1 MASSPASTEADAEF
15 PEGTRGGDTENPITF
30 TYRLDDRA
38 WNIVDA
44 VKDAAAKTG
53 KSAAQIS
60 LNWVLHRRGVTAPII
75 GARNLTQ
82 LEDNLGA
89 VGWELDDETAKAHRL
104 GERVPARL
112 PVRVH
117 PVRRLSRATGR
128 RSMEL
133 RQLGRTGMRVTEVCL
148 GAMTFGRETPE
159 DESGEILARY
169 LDAGGNFV
177 DTANTYNRG
186 ASEEILGR
194 LLQGRR
200 DSIVLATKCRM
211 PMGSGPN
218 DKGASRRVIR
228 EQVEA
233 SLRRLQTDW
242 IDLYQIHCWDR
253 DTPLEET
260 VSTLD
265 DLVREG
271 KVRYVGASNYTGWQ
285 LATALGVAREHG
297 WEPYVSLQPQYSLV
311 SPRHRARAAPPRRV
325 RRAGGA
331 AVEPARRRAALRE
344 VPPG

>member
-1 MASSPASTEADAEF
+1 
-15 PEGTRGGDTENPITF
+15 
-30 TYRLDDRA
+30 
-38 WNIVDA
+38 
-44 VKDAAAKTG
+44 
-53 KSAAQIS
+53 
-60 LNWVLHRRGVTAPII
+60 
-75 GARNLTQ
+75 
-82 LEDNLGA
+82 
-89 VGWELDDETAKAHRL
+89 
-104 GERVPARL
+104 
-112 PVRVH
+112 
-117 PVRRLSRATGR
+117 
-128 RSMEL
+128 MEL
-133 RQLGRTGMRVTEVCL
+133 RQFGRTGMRVTEVCL

-159 DESGEILARY
+159 DESAQILARY

-194 LLQGRR
+194 LLAGRR

-242 IDLYQIHCWDR
+242 IDLFQIHCWDR

-285 LATALGVAREHG
+285 LATALGVARHHG

-311 SPRHRARAAPPRRV
+311 SRDIERELLPLAEYAGLAVLPWSPLGGGLLSGKYRPGEAPADDTRAADSTPSALLMRMRMAQERNFAV
-325 RRAGGA
+325 AQTVADLAGELGRTISQVALNWVLHAPGVTAPILGA
-331 AVEPARRRAALRE
+331 RTVAQIEDNLGAVGWTLDTGARKRLDEASAIEIGYPYEFIDWIHSR
-344 VPPG
+344 

>member
-1 MASSPASTEADAEF
+1 
-15 PEGTRGGDTENPITF
+15 
-30 TYRLDDRA
+30 
-38 WNIVDA
+38 
-44 VKDAAAKTG
+44 
-53 KSAAQIS
+53 
-60 LNWVLHRRGVTAPII
+60 
-75 GARNLTQ
+75 
-82 LEDNLGA
+82 
-89 VGWELDDETAKAHRL
+89 
-104 GERVPARL
+104 
-112 PVRVH
+112 
-117 PVRRLSRATGR
+117 
-128 RSMEL
+128 MEL
-133 RQLGRTGMRVTEVCL
+133 RQFGRTGMRVTEVCL

-159 DESGEILARY
+159 AESAEILGRY

-194 LLQGRR
+194 LMAGRR

-242 IDLYQIHCWDR
+242 IDLFQIHCWDR

-285 LATALGVAREHG
+285 LATALGVARHHG

-311 SPRHRARAAPPRRV
+311 SRDIERELLPLAEYAGLAVLPWSPLGGGLLSGKYRPGEAPADDTRAADSTPSALLMRMRMAQERNFAV
-325 RRAGGA
+325 AQTVADLAGELGRTMAQVALNWVLHAPGVTAPILGA
-331 AVEPARRRAALRE
+331 RTVAQIEDNLGAVGWTLDTDARQRLDEASAIE
-344 VPPG
+344 VGYPYEFIDWIHSR

>member
-1 MASSPASTEADAEF
+1 
-15 PEGTRGGDTENPITF
+15 
-30 TYRLDDRA
+30 
-38 WNIVDA
+38 
-44 VKDAAAKTG
+44 
-53 KSAAQIS
+53 
-60 LNWVLHRRGVTAPII
+60 
-75 GARNLTQ
+75 
-82 LEDNLGA
+82 
-89 VGWELDDETAKAHRL
+89 
-104 GERVPARL
+104 
-112 PVRVH
+112 
-117 PVRRLSRATGR
+117 
-128 RSMEL
+128 MEL
-133 RQLGRTGMRVTEVCL
+133 RQLGRTGIRVTEVCL

-159 DESGEILARY
+159 DESGEILDRY

-194 LLQGRR
+194 LLAGRR
-200 DSIVLATKCRM
+200 DAIVLATKCRM

-297 WEPYVSLQPQYSLV
+297 WEPYVSPPAAVLARVAATSSASCSR
-311 SPRHRARAAPPRRV
+311 SPSTPGLAVLPWSPLGGGLLSGKYRPGEAPPADTRATDSTPSALLMRLRMERGAQLRGRPGRRRPRRRSSARRWRRSRSTGCCTRRV
-325 RRAGGA
+325 
-331 AVEPARRRAALRE
+331 
-344 VPPG
+344 

>member
-1 MASSPASTEADAEF
+1 
-15 PEGTRGGDTENPITF
+15 
-30 TYRLDDRA
+30 
-38 WNIVDA
+38 
-44 VKDAAAKTG
+44 
-53 KSAAQIS
+53 
-60 LNWVLHRRGVTAPII
+60 
-75 GARNLTQ
+75 
-82 LEDNLGA
+82 
-89 VGWELDDETAKAHRL
+89 
-104 GERVPARL
+104 
-112 PVRVH
+112 
-117 PVRRLSRATGR
+117 
-128 RSMEL
+128 MEL
-133 RQLGRTGMRVTEVCL
+133 RQLGRTGTRVTEVCL
-148 GAMTFGRETPE
+148 GAMTFGRETAE
-159 DESGEILARY
+159 DESREILARY

-194 LLQGRR
+194 LLAGRR
-200 DSIVLATKCRM
+200 DAIVLATKCRM

-242 IDLYQIHCWDR
+242 IDLYQIHCWDAT
-253 DTPLEET
+253 TPLEET

-311 SPRHRARAAPPRRV
+311 CRNIERELLPLADHAGLAVLPWSPLGGGLLSGKYRPGEAPPADTRATDSTPSALLMRLRMAEERNFAVAQAVADLAEELGRTMAQVALNWVAARARGHRTDPGRPDGRARSRTTSVRWDGRSTPTRGSGSTTRARSIGATRTTSSTGSTHDDADLAGSRRC
-325 RRAGGA
+325 GGT
-331 AVEPARRRAALRE
+331 R
-344 VPPG
+344 